1 MLYQTRLKE
10 LRKSRGLTI
19 RQLAEL
25 SGVSRSAISGIERNE
40 IDLKVSTLANLA
52 KFFGCNLEDIIN
64 Y

>member
-1 MLYQTRLKE
+1 MIYQTRLKE

-25 SGVSRSAISGIERNE
+25 SGVSRSAISEIERNE
-40 IDLKVSTLANLA
+40 IDLKVSTLVNLA
-52 KFFGCNLEDIIN
+52 KFFNCNLEDIIN